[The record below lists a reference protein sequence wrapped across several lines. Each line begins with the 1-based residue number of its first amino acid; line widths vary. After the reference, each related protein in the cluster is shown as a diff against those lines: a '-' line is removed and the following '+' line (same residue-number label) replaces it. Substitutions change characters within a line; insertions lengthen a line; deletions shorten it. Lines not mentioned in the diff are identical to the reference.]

1 MTHRLLSKQSAAH
14 TEQSH
19 GTNTRTNTHKIIYNK
34 HLKEHTRK
42 TLTRRHASECDALA
56 IARAVS
62 GAQYTVPLHTHAHT
76 HAPTHANSHPNILR
90 SIPEKHSQAGTPAR
104 VTHRPLPE
112 QSAAHTARSQSVPL
126 KPVEHTQ

>member
-19 GTNTRTNTHKIIYNK
+19 GTNTRTNTHKIINNK

-42 TLTRRHASECDALA
+42 TLTPQVGVPAS
-56 IARAVS
+56 
-62 GAQYTVPLHTHAHT
+62 
-76 HAPTHANSHPNILR
+76 
-90 SIPEKHSQAGTPAR
+90 

-112 QSAAHTARSQSVPL
+112 QSAAHNTQSHYTHTCTYACTNTRKFTSKHLKEHTRKTLTGRHASESDTPAIARAVSGAHRTFTVS
-126 KPVEHTQ
+126 PVEAG